1 MYAFLC
7 VAVAGCLLAPRTSAL
22 TGPHSALTGPHS
34 ALTGPH
40 SALSHPASL
49 QGDLLT
55 ALSYALLNVEPRSM
69 LLHSA
74 ANCST
79 SLGEDGAVRHL
90 RGEEESA
97 GAPRRRRK
105 RAITFQGLRPVIK
118 VDLRFLK
125 ANLFEVYKGTHVSMY
140 FGTGVKAYLDDLL
153 GLMGSRRRSVDDS
166 VLDGLED
173 LVSMTGV
180 DGPSCVHRLFCELGA
195 GPGLEAGGLFGEML
209 ELGLSFVSRQGAPAN
224 ELGGRGDDGRRYLD
238 AVGAGRGGADC
249 AALYDTCPLSL
260 LALLRDAHQ
269 S

>member
-1 MYAFLC
+1 MSIMYTFLC
-7 VAVAGCLLAPRTSAL
+7 VAVASCLLAPRTSAL
-22 TGPHSALTGPHS
+22 TGPHSAL
-34 ALTGPH
+34 
-40 SALSHPASL
+40 SHPPSL

-55 ALSYALLNVEPRSM
+55 ALSYALLDVEPRSM

-79 SLGEDGAVRHL
+79 ALGDDAAVRHL
-90 RGEEESA
+90 RGEEEESA
-97 GAPRRRRK
+97 AAPKRRRR
-105 RAITFQGLRPVIK
+105 RAITFQGLRPVVK